1 VADGRLDI
9 LLRALE
15 RAPEPE
21 SAFAELL
28 YRQLAT
34 QAGFGAAPRS
44 WLGQLG
50 RATSFLGSPLRL
62 VWLVLL
68 ILLILLALL
77 GFIAAGGAPQR
88 PHLGVGPLTPSP
100 SGAVE
105 AVRRPTSSVLT
116 VGQVPPAW
124 SASLLDGGKLSSGA
138 LIGRPAAVFLWC
150 SCSPGPQA
158 RTFAGEAT
166 ARAGQMAFVLAS
178 LDEAAT
184 TRGLVDSLGY
194 KGAVV
199 GDGWPLLEAWG
210 LSDFPAVVL
219 FRPDGA
225 VADVQ
230 PATFSAPKLAA
241 ILDALANGGTIPEP
255 DPPAASLGPG
265 DASLSTILKAG
276 QPAPELRGAG
286 LNGEQHS
293 TLDLLGRPSIV
304 LHWIPPDAAGQSR
317 DDVPNPDSL
326 VAELNGRAGTV
337 NGLLI
342 AQQFPADADAYL
354 AARGSS
360 LPVILDW
367 SGELFDRWGLVSWPT
382 AVALDSDGRVV
393 ALGGK
398 DVVADPAPFIEAKL
412 LTTPSP

>member
-1 VADGRLDI
+1 VADERLDI
-9 LLRALE
+9 LVRALE
-15 RAPEPE
+15 QAPEPE
-21 SAFAELL
+21 PAFAELL

-34 QAGFGAAPRS
+34 QAGFGAARRS

-50 RATSFLGSPLRL
+50 RATMFLGSPLRL
-62 VWLVLL
+62 AWLALL
-68 ILLILLALL
+68 ILLILLAML

-100 SGAVE
+100 SDAVE
-105 AVRRPTSSVLT
+105 SVRRPASSVLT
-116 VGQVPPAW
+116 VGQKPPAW
-124 SASLLDGGKLSSGA
+124 SASLLDGGKVGSSE

-158 RTFAGEAT
+158 RTFAEEAT
-166 ARAGQMAFVLAS
+166 ARADEMAFVLAS
-178 LDEAAT
+178 LDEAGT

-194 KGAVV
+194 KGVVV
-199 GDGWPLLEAWG
+199 GEGWPLLEAWG
-210 LSDFPAVVL
+210 LSDFPTVVL

-230 PATFSAPKLAA
+230 PATFSVPKLAA

-255 DPPAASLGPG
+255 DQPDASLGPG

-276 QPAPELRGAG
+276 QPAPELRGQG

-293 TLDLLGRPSIV
+293 TLDLIGRPSIV
-304 LHWIPPDAAGQSR
+304 LHWIPPHAAGQSG
-317 DDVPNPDSL
+317 DDVPNPDL
-326 VAELNGRAGTV
+326 LIAELDRRAGTV
-337 NGLLI
+337 NALLI

-354 AARGSS
+354 AAQGSS

-367 SGELFDRWGLVSWPT
+367 SGELFDQWGLMYWPT

-393 ALGGK
+393 DLGGQ
-398 DVVADPAPFIEAKL
+398 DVVADPAPFIEARL
-412 LTTPSP
+412 PTTPTP